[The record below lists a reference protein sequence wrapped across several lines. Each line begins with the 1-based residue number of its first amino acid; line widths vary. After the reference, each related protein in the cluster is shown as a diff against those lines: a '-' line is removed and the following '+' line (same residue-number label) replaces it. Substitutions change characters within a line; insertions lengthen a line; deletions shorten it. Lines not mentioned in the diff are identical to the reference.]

1 MYFTIFWHL
10 YQCITHTFF
19 VNEKKKH
26 ILILSS
32 WFPTK
37 EHPFLG
43 NFIERQAEL
52 VSRLHTVTL
61 IRFEPGNAPQ
71 TPFTITQNGA
81 ITTVCVYYS
90 ENGTFIRRFISKNRA
105 FKKAIRTITGVDLI
119 HGHVCFPNG
128 LFFLKAKR
136 YYKCPLVLTEHA
148 SYYDPNVRWTQKMN
162 LVIPRSIRSA
172 DYVVAVSDFLKEDIQ
187 KRFPRLRV
195 GVIPNHIDTDAFVP
209 KHTVYSGTFH
219 LLHVSTLAPI
229 KRIAPI
235 IQAVEA
241 LHHEGVDIHLTIVS
255 DEDYTDWAAF
265 VDQKGLGSVIT
276 FAGPLSWHETI
287 PFYQQAHC
295 FVLDSAYET
304 FSIVL
309 AEAMSCGL
317 PVIATKVGLASGL
330 SDEYGEFLRRDH
342 SQKALE
348 EAIRKVMSHYNHY
361 SHETIRNFA
370 LQYNSENVLKQL
382 TQLYEQ
388 ARLRRPF
395 ESPVA

>member
-1 MYFTIFWHL
+1 M
-10 YQCITHTFF
+10 
-19 VNEKKKH
+19 
-26 ILILSS
+26 
-32 WFPTK
+32 
-37 EHPFLG
+37 
-43 NFIERQAEL
+43 
-52 VSRLHTVTL
+52 
-61 IRFEPGNAPQ
+61 
-71 TPFTITQNGA
+71 
-81 ITTVCVYYS
+81 
-90 ENGTFIRRFISKNRA
+90 
-105 FKKAIRTITGVDLI
+105 GVDLI

-136 YYKCPLVLTEHA
+136 YYKCPLILTEHA

-162 LVIPRSIRSA
+162 LVIPRSMRSA
-172 DYVVAVSDFLKEDIQ
+172 DQVVAVSDFLKEDIQ

-195 GVIPNHIDTDAFVP
+195 AVIPNHIDTDVFVP
-209 KHTVYSGTFH
+209 ERAAYTGTFH

-229 KRIAPI
+229 KRIASI

-241 LHHEGVDIHLTIVS
+241 LHVEGMDLHLTIVS
-255 DEDYTDWAAF
+255 DEDYTDWATF
-265 VDQKGLGSVIT
+265 VNQKGLASVIT
-276 FAGPLSWHETI
+276 FVGPLSWHETI

-295 FVLDSAYET
+295 FVMDSAYET

-317 PVIATKVGLASGL
+317 PVIATKVGLACGL
-330 SDEYGEFLRRDH
+330 SDEYGEFLCRDH

-348 EAIRKVMSHYNHY
+348 EAIRKVIRNYPHY
-361 SHETIRNFA
+361 SPETIRHFA